1 MSDQKVPP
9 VALGRPG
16 RVLEVVGAVMI
27 LAMMT
32 VTAVDV
38 AGRYFIGRPIGGA
51 FEVTEI
57 LMGLVIF
64 AGMPLAT
71 ARREHIA
78 IDLFDTALS
87 WRARCWQAA
96 VGDLACAF
104 VSAILAW
111 RIWARSQ
118 QLVAVGET
126 TMQLGIP
133 RGIVAAAMGVLM
145 AAAALVFVCAS
156 AVALRSAIAGRRA

>member
-1 MSDQKVPP
+1 MNEKVPP
-9 VALGRPG
+9 VPLGIPG
-16 RVLEVVGAVMI
+16 RILEAIGGAKI
-27 LAMMT
+27 LAMME
-32 VTAVDV
+32 VTAIDV
-38 AGRYFIGRPIGGA
+38 AARYFLGRPIGGA

-96 VGDLACAF
+96 IGDAICAAIA
-104 VSAILAW
+104 AILAW
-111 RIWARSQ
+111 RIWTRGQS
-118 QLVAVGET
+118 LLAVGET
-126 TMQLGIP
+126 TMQLGLP
-133 RGIVAAAMGVLM
+133 RGAVALTMGALM
-145 AAAALVFVCAS
+145 AAAALVFVAAS
-156 AVALRSAIAGRRA
+156 ALALRAAIRGRPS